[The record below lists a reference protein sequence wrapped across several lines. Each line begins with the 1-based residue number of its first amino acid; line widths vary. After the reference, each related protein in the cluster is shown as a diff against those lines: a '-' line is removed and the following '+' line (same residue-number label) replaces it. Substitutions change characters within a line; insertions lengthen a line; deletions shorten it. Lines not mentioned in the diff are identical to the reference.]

1 MLDKKK
7 SFVAYSDWYG
17 TFKALPDDIAGRL
30 IKHVFSYVND
40 ENPTTDDFMVNAL
53 FEQIKST
60 LKRDLEKWESK
71 KSVFSKAGEESGKVR
86 SLDCKNQVYV
96 IRLYSGT
103 ESFIKIGV
111 TYGDIKKRFSQG
123 KNGIKQ
129 AGYNYEILSQFYES
143 NLNGSVLELE
153 SFFHEKFKVFA
164 YTPINKFS
172 GYTECFT
179 ENVINEIERTLIM
192 FNETERNPTV
202 SVNDS
207 VSVSVNKSKSIDDR
221 LLAFQEQLKPFVQE
235 YGEVMI
241 KEFYFYWT
249 EKNLDAKKMRFEKEA
264 VFDIKRRLARWSNN
278 NFNSNKKTQINEQ
291 PYLPTADKAAIAAKY
306 GKPNSTS

>member
-1 MLDKKK
+1 MSDKKK

-60 LKRDLEKWESK
+60 LIRDKVKWEDQREQR
-71 KSVFSKAGEESGKVR
+71 V
-86 SLDCKNQVYV
+86 
-96 IRLYSGT
+96 
-103 ESFIKIGV
+103 
-111 TYGDIKKRFSQG
+111 
-123 KNGIKQ
+123 Q
-129 AGYNYEILSQFYES
+129 AGLKSAEIRAAKS
-143 NLNGSVLELE
+143 NERSTK
-153 SFFHEKFKVFA
+153 S
-164 YTPINKFS
+164 
-172 GYTECFT
+172 
-179 ENVINEIERTLIM
+179 NERSNSL
-192 FNETERNPTV
+192 NETERNPTV